1 MAQKKKRKKLSQE
14 EIFLKA
20 FKRQTEKSKWREM
33 MGNGYAPIKFG
44 KTKKHITEK
53 EIESLIL
60 TISFVFIYMN

>member
-1 MAQKKKRKKLSQE
+1 MTT
-14 EIFLKA
+14 FLNYWGLILYSCPL
-20 FKRQTEKSKWREM
+20 KRQTEKSKWNEM

>member
-1 MAQKKKRKKLSQE
+1 
-14 EIFLKA
+14 
-20 FKRQTEKSKWREM
+20 

-60 TISFVFIYMN
+60 TISFIFIYMN